1 MKLGYFTMPVHPPAR
16 RYVETLK
23 EDREAFI
30 LADRL
35 GYSEGY
41 CGEHLTDAAENIPNS
56 MMFIATLLGAV
67 SQMKVGTAV
76 VNLPHSH
83 PVVVAS
89 NAAMLDNLFE
99 GRFILGIGA
108 GILRSDAE
116 ALGLLEADRN
126 DMFAEAIDHILALWA
141 GTAPIDRKGK
151 HWTISTVRTLWPE
164 VGIGDIVKPYQKPH
178 PPIAGTAT
186 DPDSKGLIALG
197 RRGWWPISS
206 HFLHPNCLK
215 SQWANYAKG
224 CVEGGHRAE
233 RANWRVARSIFVAED
248 DRVARAYGGDDAKEG
263 ETHDRLQA
271 ASGHAGRGRHL
282 RLHLR
287 QRRDPRQRESRRRSH
302 PGAARS
308 GRGLRHAA
316 LLRQGLGRP
325 AARPQV
331 HGADGRKVMPAVNA
345 ALARSMA
352 AE

>member
-56 MMFIATLLGAV
+56 MMFIATLLGAT

-89 NAAMLDNLFE
+89 NAAMLDNLLE

-116 ALGLLEADRN
+116 ALGLLDADRN

-151 HWTISTVRTLWPE
+151 YWTISTVETLWPE

-224 CVEGGHRAE
+224 CAEGCRACK
-233 RANWRVARSIFVAED
+233 VH
-248 DRVARAYGGDDAKEG
+248 GGGMTPPLENNQTQRCSPCRPSLKTSSSPACSAFSRNP
-263 ETHDRLQA
+263 TRPPRA
-271 ASGHAGRGRHL
+271 AS
-282 RLHLR
+282 
-287 QRRDPRQRESRRRSH
+287 SSCRRSSASTRSSAATRKPSRA
-302 PGAARS
+302 PGSLPRC
-308 GRGLRHAA
+308 GTIT
-316 LLRQGLGRP
+316 
-325 AARPQV
+325 
-331 HGADGRKVMPAVNA
+331 KVCP
-345 ALARSMA
+345 
-352 AE
+352 

>member
-56 MMFIATLLGAV
+56 MMFIATLLGAT

-116 ALGLLEADRN
+116 ALGLLDADRN
-126 DMFAEAIDHILALWA
+126 DMLAEAIDHILALWA

-151 HWTISTVRTLWPE
+151 YWTISTVETLWPE
-164 VGIGDIVKPYQKPH
+164 VGSATSSSPIKTPIH
-178 PPIAGTAT
+178 PLPA
-186 DPDSKGLIALG
+186 P
-197 RRGWWPISS
+197 RRIPT
-206 HFLHPNCLK
+206 P
-215 SQWANYAKG
+215 
-224 CVEGGHRAE
+224 
-233 RANWRVARSIFVAED
+233 
-248 DRVARAYGGDDAKEG
+248 
-263 ETHDRLQA
+263 
-271 ASGHAGRGRHL
+271 RG
-282 RLHLR
+282 
-287 QRRDPRQRESRRRSH
+287 
-302 PGAARS
+302 
-308 GRGLRHAA
+308 
-316 LLRQGLGRP
+316 
-325 AARPQV
+325 
-331 HGADGRKVMPAVNA
+331 
-345 ALARSMA
+345 
-352 AE
+352 